1 MMLDGLSQ
9 RERNVLSCLE
19 KGFSNK
25 EIALALGISPR
36 TVQKHLQ
43 RVFRFLGV
51 ESRVEAIVAVY
62 QGNRNMHDGGM

>member
-1 MMLDGLSQ
+1 MVLDGLSQ
-9 RERNVLSCLE
+9 RERKVLSCLE
-19 KGFSNK
+19 KGCSNK

-51 ESRVEAIVAVY
+51 ASRAEAIVAVY
-62 QGNRNMHDGGM
+62 QSDLRRHSGM

>member
-51 ESRVEAIVAVY
+51 VSRAEAIVAVY
-62 QGNRNMHDGGM
+62 QPDLRRHSGM

>member
-51 ESRVEAIVAVY
+51 ASRTEAIVAVY
-62 QGNRNMHDGGM
+62 QPDLRRHSGM

>member
-25 EIALALGISPR
+25 EIALTLGISPR

-51 ESRVEAIVAVY
+51 ASRAEAIVAVY
-62 QGNRNMHDGGM
+62 QPDLRRHSGM